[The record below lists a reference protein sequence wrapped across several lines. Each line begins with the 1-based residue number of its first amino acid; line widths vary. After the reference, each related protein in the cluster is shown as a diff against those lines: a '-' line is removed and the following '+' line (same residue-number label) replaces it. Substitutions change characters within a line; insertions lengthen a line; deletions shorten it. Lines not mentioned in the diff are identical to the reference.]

1 MKVEYR
7 PICACYTNVYVPC
20 LSLRE
25 VHFMNIYHQLRQ
37 KSLRL
42 RDHILGELGKS
53 ILSYTIIL
61 TENSYIPPLYNY
73 RIFSYK
79 LFM

>member
-1 MKVEYR
+1 
-7 PICACYTNVYVPC
+7 
-20 LSLRE
+20 
-25 VHFMNIYHQLRQ
+25 MNIAHQLRQ

-53 ILSYTIIL
+53 ILSNTVIL

-73 RIFSYK
+73 RIFSYN

>member
-1 MKVEYR
+1 
-7 PICACYTNVYVPC
+7 
-20 LSLRE
+20 
-25 VHFMNIYHQLRQ
+25 MNISHQLCQ

-42 RDHILGELGKS
+42 WDHILGELGKS
-53 ILSYTIIL
+53 ILSNTIIL
-61 TENSYIPPLYNY
+61 KKRVYIPPLYNY